1 MGFVL
6 YDKENFRAIR
16 YYERE
21 ASAKA
26 QVTRHNKE
34 YVMAVLKGEVRD
46 YYPWRHFEHA
56 YCSWA
61 EFEAVMKQGH
71 SKEMA
76 RGHDF

>member
-21 ASAKA
+21 ASAKS
-26 QVTRHNKE
+26 QVTRHNKA
-34 YVMAVLKGEVRD
+34 YVMAVLKGEVKD
-46 YYPWRHFEHA
+46 YNRYRYFEHA

-61 EFEAVMKQGH
+61 EFEAVMKQGY